1 MSEITHED
9 VAMRLVRALRLDSVM
24 RDDERS
30 SLRGKVLW
38 PSYLHDRADRNSQ
51 AENYAWLRQIEADQ
65 MRRRSWDTRPAREDY
80 LDVMGWLVE
89 AARVGGSSR
98 RTVRRRQRAG
108 ADLLEHMTEFCRR
121 VALDWDWHSIAR
133 WEHKVER
140 PTAWQVERASRHW
153 HELVIVLCDV
163 ANGRIGA
170 LGGRRV
176 DGAMEVA

>member
-1 MSEITHED
+1 MSEITHEQ
-9 VAMRLVRALRLDSVM
+9 VAARLVRALRLDTVM
-24 RDDERS
+24 RDEERLA
-30 SLRGKVLW
+30 LRSKVMW
-38 PSYLHDRADRNSQ
+38 PGYVHDRSDRNSQ
-51 AENYAWLRQIEADQ
+51 AENYAWLKQLEADE

-89 AARVGGSSR
+89 AARIGGSGQ
-98 RTVRRRQRAG
+98 RTVRRRQRKG
-108 ADLLEHMTEFCRR
+108 IELLGHMTEFCRR

-140 PTAWQVERASRHW
+140 PSDYQVERARRHW
-153 HELVIVLCDV
+153 HELVVVIADV

-176 DGAMEVA
+176 ERAA